1 MSAGSSDD
9 VETVK
14 RAFDAFARRDMEGA
28 LDFIHPDV
36 RLWLVT
42 AAVTRG
48 GRPYVGHEG
57 LREYARDVEQLWREI
72 ELRPVEFDRIGTQWS
87 CWARSSPAGPVER

>member
-1 MSAGSSDD
+1 
-9 VETVK
+9 VK

-28 LDFIHPDV
+28 LEFIHPDV

-57 LREYARDVEQLWREI
+57 LREYARDVEQL
-72 ELRPVEFDRIGTQWS
+72 
-87 CWARSSPAGPVER
+87 